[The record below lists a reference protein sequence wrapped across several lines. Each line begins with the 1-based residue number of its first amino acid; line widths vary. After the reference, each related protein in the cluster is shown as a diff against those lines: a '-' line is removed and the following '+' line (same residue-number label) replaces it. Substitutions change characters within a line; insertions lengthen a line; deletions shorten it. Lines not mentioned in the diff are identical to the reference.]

1 MWLFWGEKLL
11 IREILVNIY
20 LTEILN
26 SNIKLL
32 AQLILHLLDYF

>member
-1 MWLFWGEKLL
+1 MWLLLGEKVL
-11 IREILVNIY
+11 IREIGLNMY

-26 SNIKLL
+26 SNRKLL